1 MGKMKLQG
9 SNVKKLSK
17 SERRRKE
24 LTLKR
29 MEETRKEDT
38 IQLRQEVKQKL
49 QYYIEEYQKN
59 SKLEQELRNELKVA
73 QDNKLKLVGAISA
86 LKLVLGEK

>member
-9 SNVKKLSK
+9 NNVKKLSK

-24 LTLKR
+24 LTLKS
-29 MEETRKEDT
+29 MEEIRKEDT
-38 IQLRQEVKQKL
+38 IQLRQKVKQKL

-59 SKLEQELRNELKVA
+59 SKSEQELRNELKVA
-73 QDNKLKLVGAISA
+73 QDNKLKLIGAISA
-86 LKLVLGEK
+86 LKLVLGEI